1 MAEQLPEEQMAEVKE
16 AFDIFDKDKDGA
28 INVPEL
34 GAVMQK
40 LGLNPSEA
48 ALKALVTRVD
58 ADGDGVISSQEFLAV
73 IAKGVQARE
82 DDLRTA
88 FQAFDLDGDGHI
100 SVDELRQSM
109 AQLEGVSQEELVVMI
124 QGADVNQDGQVN
136 YEEFVRILTQK

>member
-1 MAEQLPEEQMAEVKE
+1 MAEQLSEEQMAESKE

-28 INVPEL
+28 INIQEL

-48 ALKALVTRVD
+48 ALKALVTRV
-58 ADGDGVISSQEFLAV
+58 DGVISSQEFLAV

-100 SVDELRQSM
+100 SVDELKQSM

-124 QGADVNQDGQVN
+124 QGADVDQDGQVN